1 MGGLRLVQRRDP
13 GLAGAAPRRL
23 GQLAALSEPNTRA
36 SLRCAR
42 IPLAVDCPRSA
53 VDSHIADVAV
63 AAHAHELNLA
73 TILWFGP
80 EQTNNN
86 TCEAPPPVFETC
98 DATPKLRDKA
108 WLLEEHPE
116 WLIDASLV
124 DNRCPPT
131 GPPCGT
137 DKLLFDLSLPDAAA
151 WLTDFLRQAISTWGI
166 GEPNALASAEEGRVE
181 AVEREALGRRYVQD
195 REHVRGVRLSDLLG
209 GRRRDAPGGAAP
221 WPAAAGR
228 HPAAPHH
235 RALQAPR
242 RPPRVSTFTHTHT
255 VAAGIWVAFLQEFQR

>member
-1 MGGLRLVQRRDP
+1 M
-13 GLAGAAPRRL
+13 
-23 GQLAALSEPNTRA
+23 QLATTLGTIAGVEELWVDCDWYRGEIPGSLALPLATSVNSLLYPNRTLAPLFGAHER
-36 SLRCAR
+36 
-42 IPLAVDCPRSA
+42 LAVDCPRSV
-53 VDSHIADVAV
+53 VDSHIAVVAV

-98 DATPKLRDKA
+98 DAAPKLRDKA
-108 WLLEEHPE
+108 WLLQEHPE

-166 GEPNALASAEEGRVE
+166 GEP
-181 AVEREALGRRYVQD
+181 
-195 REHVRGVRLSDLLG
+195 
-209 GRRRDAPGGAAP
+209 
-221 WPAAAGR
+221 
-228 HPAAPHH
+228 
-235 RALQAPR
+235 
-242 RPPRVSTFTHTHT
+242 
-255 VAAGIWVAFLQEFQR
+255 QRFGFG

>member
-1 MGGLRLVQRRDP
+1 MGGLRLVQRGDP
-13 GLAGAAPRRL
+13 GLAGAAARHV

-36 SLRCAR
+36 ALWCAQTACSRLSSLGCGFTHHRWRC
-42 IPLAVDCPRSA
+42 
-53 VDSHIADVAV
+53 V

-98 DATPKLRDKA
+98 DATPKLCDKA
-108 WLLEEHPE
+108 WLLKEHPE

-137 DKLLFDLSLPDAAA
+137 DKLFFDLSLPDAAA

-166 GEPNALASAEEGRVE
+166 GES
-181 AVEREALGRRYVQD
+181 
-195 REHVRGVRLSDLLG
+195 
-209 GRRRDAPGGAAP
+209 
-221 WPAAAGR
+221 
-228 HPAAPHH
+228 
-235 RALQAPR
+235 
-242 RPPRVSTFTHTHT
+242 
-255 VAAGIWVAFLQEFQR
+255 QRFGFG

>member
-23 GQLAALSEPNTRA
+23 GQLAALSQPNTRA
-36 SLRCAR
+36 ALRCAR
-42 IPLAVDCPRSA
+42 IPLAVDCPRSV

-108 WLLEEHPE
+108 WLLQEHPE

-137 DKLLFDLSLPDAAA
+137 DKLLFDLSLPDAAT
-151 WLTDFLRQAISTWGI
+151 WLTDFLRQAISTWAI
-166 GEPNALASAEEGRVE
+166 GEP
-181 AVEREALGRRYVQD
+181 
-195 REHVRGVRLSDLLG
+195 
-209 GRRRDAPGGAAP
+209 
-221 WPAAAGR
+221 
-228 HPAAPHH
+228 
-235 RALQAPR
+235 
-242 RPPRVSTFTHTHT
+242 
-255 VAAGIWVAFLQEFQR
+255 QRFGFG